1 MNKGDSSGQFGPSI
15 EEGKYNFVNSVAT
28 RVKNRAYIVGGRLR
42 MGTAKERGLNPMPVR
57 AVEKY
62 EANENKEE
70 TKTSIIYEN
79 DNNNNNNN
87 NRRWV
92 NSIKVYDP
100 KVGHVKKHVC

>member
-1 MNKGDSSGQFGPSI
+1 MNKGDSSGQYGTAI
-15 EEGKYNFVNSVAT
+15 EEEQYNFVNSVAT

-79 DNNNNNNN
+79 DSTDKFDKIIG
-87 NRRWV
+87 V
-92 NSIKVYDP
+92 ISDIEVKTSIYIDVI
-100 KVGHVKKHVC
+100 V

>member
-1 MNKGDSSGQFGPSI
+1 MNKGDSSGQYGTAI
-15 EEGKYNFVNSVAT
+15 GEEQYNFVNSVAT

-79 DNNNNNNN
+79 DNNNDNNNN
-87 NRRWV
+87 NNNNNNIIIIWACSRSMRAA
-92 NSIKVYDP
+92 
-100 KVGHVKKHVC
+100 G